1 MHVAYVM
8 TGSIFSSSLL
18 TARGHSKVWE
28 TRTMYTRDNDDDD
41 GDDDDVCSVV

>member
-18 TARGHSKVWE
+18 TAWVHSKVWE
-28 TRTMYTRDNDDDD
+28 TRTMYSGDDDD
-41 GDDDDVCSVV
+41 DDDDDVCSVV